1 MYVYVFRKYLFLYNN
16 IVIKYICV
24 LNCVMGLLKYRYF
37 VLEGIVIKGLY
48 CNCIRVDRVFYLLF
62 LLKSSFCI
70 FKYNVKCRYIC
81 IMMGIYRKKK
91 TLFGN
96 LNLVYMLKN

>member
-1 MYVYVFRKYLFLYNN
+1 MWYVYVLFRKYLFLYNN

-81 IMMGIYRKKK
+81 IMMGLYRKKE
-91 TLFGN
+91 N
-96 LNLVYMLKN
+96 VIW